1 MEKKNNEEYINLKV
15 KEAKKRDIGRN
26 VIRINKEIMEKFN
39 IETGDIVEIRGD
51 KKSTAVV
58 WPGYP
63 EDEDLQIA
71 RIDSHIRENTGTI
84 IDDPINIIKV
94 RAKDAKKITL
104 TIENARITPDD
115 KFESFIKRRLHNV
128 PITLKDKILI
138 SMGVTREF
146 KLKVTDIEPEDVC
159 MITPDTKI
167 SIIDQLPEGVDE
179 PINKNYNIINVEDK
193 LREFIKEDCQFKDIT
208 SSFIPTDNINAK
220 IIAKSN
226 GYISGLI
233 FFRVLCNMCDIK
245 ANFLKLD
252 GEILKKGDIIGNLE
266 GNARNI
272 LLIERIGLNLLTH
285 MSAITSTTREYV
297 NVIKKMNK
305 RTRIAGTRKT
315 LPGLRIFEKAAIE
328 IGGGDPHRFSLDDMI
343 LLKDTHLRYYE
354 GKIEALLKDVK
365 EKASFT
371 KKIEIEIEKVDDVL
385 TAAKNGADIIMLDNM
400 NAKEVK
406 EAIKL
411 LKEHHLREKVLIE
424 ISGGIN
430 IDNIGSYLEVEPDI
444 ISTSHLTQFP
454 SEKVDLSLRFY

>member
-1 MEKKNNEEYINLKV
+1 
-15 KEAKKRDIGRN
+15 
-26 VIRINKEIMEKFN
+26 
-39 IETGDIVEIRGD
+39 
-51 KKSTAVV
+51 
-58 WPGYP
+58 
-63 EDEDLQIA
+63 
-71 RIDSHIRENTGTI
+71 
-84 IDDPINIIKV
+84 
-94 RAKDAKKITL
+94 
-104 TIENARITPDD
+104 
-115 KFESFIKRRLHNV
+115 
-128 PITLKDKILI
+128 
-138 SMGVTREF
+138 
-146 KLKVTDIEPEDVC
+146 
-159 MITPDTKI
+159 
-167 SIIDQLPEGVDE
+167 
-179 PINKNYNIINVEDK
+179 
-193 LREFIKEDCQFKDIT
+193 
-208 SSFIPTDNINAK
+208 
-220 IIAKSN
+220 
-226 GYISGLI
+226 
-233 FFRVLCNMCDIK
+233 
-245 ANFLKLD
+245 
-252 GEILKKGDIIGNLE
+252 
-266 GNARNI
+266 